1 MENHQKEY
9 SYSVVAEK
17 TESMVLC
24 MSPWAADLL
33 KKSKTWLFD
42 GTFKTAPAP
51 FEQVIFF
58 LVKSFIGNCCKF
70 KNNNVTR
77 L

>member
-1 MENHQKEY
+1 MENHRKEY

-58 LVKSFIGNCCKF
+58 
-70 KNNNVTR
+70 
-77 L
+77 